1 MTDTFLKRFKR
12 TIDEKGITQS
22 ELSKKTGIRA
32 SSISDYYNGKY
43 VPKQDKITLLANA
56 LNVSPSWLACTVN
69 DENHKNTDKTNKV
82 FPSTSAP
89 VLPITAAAGSPWD
102 YESGTEFDEIEIPDV
117 LLGKYAGKKTI
128 GVAKVNGESMNRDIP
143 NGSWIIVD
151 RAKNELNMLKNR
163 DIVLVRDS
171 AGYTVKRI
179 IISHNEVILKPN
191 STFDEFRDIVINE
204 VNKHDYRLVGKV
216 VKALIDFDEQ

>member
-1 MTDTFLKRFKR
+1 MFGTILKNLR
-12 TIDEKGITQS
+12 IDHELTQK
-22 ELSKKTGIRA
+22 EFADIL
-32 SSISDYYNGKY
+32 
-43 VPKQDKITLLANA
+43 KITKSAVSNYEAGRRKPDYEMLEQIADFF
-56 LNVSPSWLACTVN
+56 NVDIAYLMGKQKKKHIEIYDNMQTIKSSPCCTY
-69 DENHKNTDKTNKV
+69 DQ
-82 FPSTSAP
+82 
-89 VLPITAAAGSPWD
+89 LPLSVAAGSPWD
-102 YESGTEFDEIEIPDV
+102 YESGDKFDKIEIPDV

-128 GVAKVNGESMNRDIP
+128 GVAKVNGESMNKDIP
-143 NGSWIIVD
+143 NGSWIIID

-191 STFDEFRDIVINE
+191 STFDEFRDIVVNE
-204 VNKHDYRLVGKV
+204 TNKHDYRLVGKV